1 MNNDQSAYDT
11 GFAAGRASRDEEFEG
26 LQRIADYWYFR
37 AVNPGVP
44 SPEQKIVDSI
54 IDGIEVN
61 ERREKVRAEL
71 DAVEA
76 ALFEE
81 ARVLMADGMDDIDI
95 AKKVGLFLPVVANI
109 RAGVL

>member
-1 MNNDQSAYDT
+1 MNNDQSSYDA

-26 LQRIADYWYFR
+26 LQRVADYWYRR
-37 AVNPGVP
+37 ALHPSEP

-54 IDGIEVN
+54 IDGMEVN
-61 ERREKVRAEL
+61 ERRERVRAEL